1 MSARRRSDGGFSLR
15 TAFSAAATGANV
27 QPVAPVA
34 AVRRAP
40 VPNVPASVGGTT
52 SKLSFSLQGLHAQG
66 PSQQQ
71 PTSPVKDGGASAT
84 PAVNAQLPALA
95 LTNAFARPASASAP
109 SSDVTRLN
117 AVIDDLTQRLRK
129 TSDKIQLLEN
139 ANARTSQSFAHA
151 KTQAAQQI
159 NALKAE
165 LATVVASEAKLRA
178 ELSAK
183 PKVAETSSDPFL
195 SSVRSALEA
204 DELEQR
210 AVAAEKK
217 VHEMETRQAQLSS
230 DLDVL
235 EEKRSSLIGA
245 MAGDQE
251 GRSTEQLEA
260 LIKKAK
266 TATHKLEQLEDRRT
280 ALEDDVARFSALAD
294 SRREDAAAAMREATM
309 AGAKVEEHEAHLRL
323 LSDRTKE
330 ASAAHEEVLKKT
342 EEAMKRVPVLPN
354 IVNGPEPPGNLN
366 SVKDSQVARVE
377 MAART
382 AIGVP
387 FHFDVDAPITLGA
400 QAALS
405 TPDQQDEM
413 VQAVVGDLTAYFK
426 NAVMASTPVNHGVG
440 TEAAALALAAA

>member
-1 MSARRRSDGGFSLR
+1 M
-15 TAFSAAATGANV
+15 
-27 QPVAPVA
+27 
-34 AVRRAP
+34 
-40 VPNVPASVGGTT
+40 
-52 SKLSFSLQGLHAQG
+52 
-66 PSQQQ
+66 
-71 PTSPVKDGGASAT
+71 
-84 PAVNAQLPALA
+84 
-95 LTNAFARPASASAP
+95 
-109 SSDVTRLN
+109 TRLN

-266 TATHKLEQLEDRRT
+266 TATHKL
-280 ALEDDVARFSALAD
+280 
-294 SRREDAAAAMREATM
+294 
-309 AGAKVEEHEAHLRL
+309 
-323 LSDRTKE
+323 
-330 ASAAHEEVLKKT
+330 
-342 EEAMKRVPVLPN
+342 
-354 IVNGPEPPGNLN
+354 
-366 SVKDSQVARVE
+366 
-377 MAART
+377 
-382 AIGVP
+382 
-387 FHFDVDAPITLGA
+387 
-400 QAALS
+400 
-405 TPDQQDEM
+405 
-413 VQAVVGDLTAYFK
+413 
-426 NAVMASTPVNHGVG
+426 
-440 TEAAALALAAA
+440 